1 VRRIQPLA
9 VGRQTWRWVR
19 NAPAGREQAWRETL
33 SFLPPDSVVVHG
45 RPGKQTVRLEAYAG
59 RPEELRTIAEVFG
72 GKVEK
77 FDADKIARRANAPR
91 RPLRI
96 GKILGVIDAHGKWP
110 VDIPQPRILLRIGSA
125 MAFGTGEHATTSACL
140 RFLAAEAGSLSAGWT
155 CLDLG
160 SGSGIL
166 AIAAEKLGASKVRG
180 FDYDPRAVRAARA
193 NVTLNHC
200 RRVTITAKN
209 LLVWKPG
216 CRRYRVVMANV
227 FSETLRA
234 AAASIVRAVAPQGCL
249 VLSGILRPQERDVLR
264 TFRPLGLALETA
276 SRRGKWVTLLLRAS

>member
-1 VRRIQPLA
+1 M
-9 VGRQTWRWVR
+9 GRQTWRWVR
-19 NAPAGREQAWRETL
+19 KAPLKYEEAWRERL
-33 SFLPPDSVVVHG
+33 SFLPPDRLVIHG
-45 RPGKQTVRLEAYAG
+45 KPGGKTVRLEAYAD
-59 RPEELRTIAEVFG
+59 RPDDLRTMAAVFG

-77 FDADKIARRANAPR
+77 FDPDDIVRQAGAPR

-96 GKILGVIDAHGKWP
+96 EKVLRVIVAHGKCP
-110 VDIPQPRILLRIGSA
+110 DSATRPRVVLRIGSA
-125 MAFGTGEHATTSACL
+125 LAVGTGEHATTAACL
-140 RFLAAEAGSLSAGWT
+140 RFLADEARALPEGWS

-160 SGSGIL
+160 AGSGIL
-166 AIAAEKLGASKVRG
+166 AIAAEKLGAGVVRG

-209 LLVWKPG
+209 LLAWKPC